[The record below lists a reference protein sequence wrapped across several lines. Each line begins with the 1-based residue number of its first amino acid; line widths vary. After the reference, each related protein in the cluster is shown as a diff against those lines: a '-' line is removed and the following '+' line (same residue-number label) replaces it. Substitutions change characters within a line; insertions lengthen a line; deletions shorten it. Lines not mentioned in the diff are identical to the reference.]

1 MLALKSIIS
10 LLPLFIAGLA
20 NAAPAPVPSGG
31 VGARMNDTPPVY
43 EVVSDCEFWQD
54 HRWSR
59 SAHAQSTTSRSS
71 WG

>member
-43 EVVSDCEFWQD
+43 EVVSDCKF
-54 HRWSR
+54 
-59 SAHAQSTTSRSS
+59 
-71 WG
+71 GGIIGG